1 MNGQVQSL
9 TADMVKHGNGLKEQQ
24 TTFQTCFG
32 LHESKLR
39 DRKEQ
44 KMTKMLRTWLSDHG
58 LTALD
63 VARRSGIA
71 RRDMYRILS
80 GSKAVPYELKYT
92 LQRIYGMTDAEYK
105 ETVLNVR

>member
-1 MNGQVQSL
+1 MTQAFKSWL
-9 TADMVKHGNGLKEQQ
+9 AD
-24 TTFQTCFG
+24 
-32 LHESKLR
+32 R
-39 DRKEQ
+39 
-44 KMTKMLRTWLSDHG
+44 G

-80 GSKAVPYELKYT
+80 GSKAVPFELKHT

>member
-1 MNGQVQSL
+1 
-9 TADMVKHGNGLKEQQ
+9 
-24 TTFQTCFG
+24 
-32 LHESKLR
+32 
-39 DRKEQ
+39 
-44 KMTKMLRTWLSDHG
+44 MTQAFKSWLADHG

-80 GSKAVPYELKYT
+80 GSKAVPFELKHT

>member
-1 MNGQVQSL
+1 
-9 TADMVKHGNGLKEQQ
+9 
-24 TTFQTCFG
+24 
-32 LHESKLR
+32 
-39 DRKEQ
+39 
-44 KMTKMLRTWLSDHG
+44 MTQAFKSCLAERG

-80 GSKAVPYELKYT
+80 GSKAVPFELKYT
-92 LQRIYGMTDAEYK
+92 LQRIYGMTDAEYN